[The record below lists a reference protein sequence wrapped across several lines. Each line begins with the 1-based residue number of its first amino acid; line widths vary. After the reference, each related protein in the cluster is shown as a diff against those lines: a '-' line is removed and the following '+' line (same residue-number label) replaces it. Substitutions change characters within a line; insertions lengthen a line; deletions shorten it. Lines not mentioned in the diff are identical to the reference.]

1 VRKTPTQID
10 NGGKT
15 CAATGVN
22 PLHDR
27 LTRLNE
33 VAMEVIL
40 RETID
45 NLGRRGEIVD
55 VKRGYARN
63 FLLPQKIALPVTDAN
78 KRQVERERETVE
90 LRESEE
96 RQVEEDHA
104 KRLQSVECVIARR
117 VGETNTLYGS
127 VTTADISEFYEKQ
140 QIVVDKRKIQ
150 LSEPLKELGEFQVAI
165 RLHRDV
171 TAEITVKVVNE
182 SASTTDE
189 PEQAP
194 TSSE

>member
-1 VRKTPTQID
+1 
-10 NGGKT
+10 
-15 CAATGVN
+15 
-22 PLHDR
+22 
-27 LTRLNE
+27 
-33 VAMEVIL
+33 MEVIL

-63 FLLPQKIALPVTDAN
+63 FLLPQQMALPVTDAN
-78 KRQVERERETVE
+78 KRQVEREREAVE

-96 RQVEEDHA
+96 RKGAEDHA

-117 VGETNTLYGS
+117 VGETSTLYGS
-127 VTTADISEFYEKQ
+127 VTSADIAECYKQ
-140 QIVVDKRKIQ
+140 QQITVDKRRIQ
-150 LSEPLKELGEFQVAI
+150 LNEPLKELGEFQIAI

-171 TAEITVKVVNE
+171 TAEIVVKVVNE
-182 SASTTDE
+182 SAAASDTE
-189 PEQAP
+189 NLEQVP

>member
-1 VRKTPTQID
+1 
-10 NGGKT
+10 
-15 CAATGVN
+15 
-22 PLHDR
+22 
-27 LTRLNE
+27 
-33 VAMEVIL
+33 MEVIL

-189 PEQAP
+189 REQAP

>member
-1 VRKTPTQID
+1 
-10 NGGKT
+10 
-15 CAATGVN
+15 
-22 PLHDR
+22 
-27 LTRLNE
+27 
-33 VAMEVIL
+33 MEVIL

-63 FLLPQKIALPVTDAN
+63 YLLPQQMALPVTDVN
-78 KRQVERERETVE
+78 KRQVEREREAVE
-90 LRESEE
+90 LREAEE
-96 RQVEEDHA
+96 RKGAEEHA
-104 KRLQSVECVIARR
+104 KRLQSVDCVIARR

-127 VTTADISEFYEKQ
+127 VTTADIAEFYEQ
-140 QIVVDKRKIQ
+140 QKIAVDKRKIQ
-150 LSEPLKELGEFQVAI
+150 LNEPLKELGEFQLAV

-182 SASTTDE
+182 AVSVADTETVEEVS
-189 PEQAP
+189 

>member
-1 VRKTPTQID
+1 
-10 NGGKT
+10 
-15 CAATGVN
+15 
-22 PLHDR
+22 
-27 LTRLNE
+27 
-33 VAMEVIL
+33 MEVIL

-63 FLLPQKIALPVTDAN
+63 FLLPQQMALPVTDAN
-78 KRQVERERETVE
+78 KRQVEREREAVE
-90 LRESEE
+90 LREAEE
-96 RQVEEDHA
+96 RKGAEDHA
-104 KRLQSVECVIARR
+104 QRLQSVECVIARR

-127 VTTADISEFYEKQ
+127 VTSADIAECYKQ
-140 QIVVDKRKIQ
+140 QQITVDKRRIQ
-150 LSEPLKELGEFQVAI
+150 LNEPLKELGEFQIAV

-182 SASTTDE
+182 AASATDTE
-189 PEQAP
+189 TLEQAP

>member
-1 VRKTPTQID
+1 
-10 NGGKT
+10 
-15 CAATGVN
+15 
-22 PLHDR
+22 
-27 LTRLNE
+27 
-33 VAMEVIL
+33 MEVIL

-78 KRQVERERETVE
+78 KRQVEREREAVE
-90 LRESEE
+90 FRESEE
-96 RQVEEDHA
+96 RKVAEDHA
-104 KRLQSVECVIARR
+104 KRLQSVECLIARR

-127 VTTADISEFYEKQ
+127 VTAADISEFYEKQ
-140 QIVVDKRKIQ
+140 KIAVDKRKIQ

-171 TAEITVKVVNE
+171 TAEITVKVINE
-182 SASTTDE
+182 AASTTDTDE

-194 TSSE
+194 PSSE